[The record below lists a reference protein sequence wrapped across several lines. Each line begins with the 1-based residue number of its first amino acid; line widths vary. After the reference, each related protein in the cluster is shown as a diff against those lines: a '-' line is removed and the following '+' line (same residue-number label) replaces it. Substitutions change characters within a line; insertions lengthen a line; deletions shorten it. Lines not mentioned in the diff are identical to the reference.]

1 MDIRV
6 APLAVSDGD
15 TVIGYSVFSNG
26 EQVAQAVAD
35 AADKLVIA
43 QLKKLG
49 WTRVDPELKQLV
61 DSLTPELREVLELT
75 AKGFT
80 TQEIADIGKVS
91 VRAAEAR
98 RSRLYQLLNVGS
110 IGEASVI
117 AAKAGL
123 V

>member
-6 APLAVSDGD
+6 VPLAESESNSL
-15 TVIGYSVFSNG
+15 IGYSVFING
-26 EQVAQAVAD
+26 DQVAQAIAD
-35 AADKLVIA
+35 ATDKVVQA

-49 WTRVDPELKQLV
+49 WSRIEPELKRLV
-61 DSLTPELREVLELT
+61 DSLTPEQREVLELT

-80 TQEIADIGKVS
+80 TQEIADIGKIS
-91 VRAAEAR
+91 LRAAESR
-98 RSRLYQLLNVGS
+98 RTRVYQLLNVGS